1 MCTPAVASRGQ
12 PRYAT
17 GLLTG
22 LPTMTTAIA
31 SLETELTAAVE
42 AAADE
47 AALEAV
53 RVAALGKK
61 GSVSE
66 LLKGLGAMSPEE
78 RQVAGP
84 AINGLKVRLTDLI
97 AARKTVLAE
106 AALDA
111 RLMAERVDVTL
122 PARPRLRGSVH
133 PVMQVFE
140 EVQAIFA
147 DMGFAVA
154 EGPDIEDDF
163 HNFTA
168 LNFPE
173 KHPARDMH
181 DTFFFHEK
189 EDGARKLL
197 RTHTSP
203 VQVRTMLSQKPP
215 IRITAPGRTFR
226 CDSDQ
231 THTPMFHQIEGL
243 VIEEGIHMGH
253 LKGVLMEFMRA
264 FFEVDDVE
272 VRFRPHHFP
281 FTEPSA
287 EMDVR
292 CDRSGGQIRIGT
304 GSSWLEI
311 LGCGMVHPNVLRAC
325 GIDPD
330 VHQGFAFG
338 MGIDRLAMLKYGIP
352 DLRDMFAADVRWID
366 HYGFNPTVQ
375 PNLAT
380 GLS

>member
-1 MCTPAVASRGQ
+1 MTDIETLSR
-12 PRYAT
+12 
-17 GLLTG
+17 
-22 LPTMTTAIA
+22 
-31 SLETELTAAVE
+31 ELFAQLDAAQDEAAVE
-42 AAADE
+42 Q
-47 AALEAV
+47 V
-53 RVAALGKK
+53 RVNALGKK

-66 LLKGLGAMSPEE
+66 LLKGMGGMSPEE
-78 RQVAGP
+78 RQTFGP
-84 AINGLKVRLTDLI
+84 LVNGLKQSLSDAI
-97 AARKTVLAE
+97 AEKKEALAH

-111 RLMAERVDVTL
+111 RLLAERIDVTL
-122 PARPRLRGSVH
+122 PSRPERRGKIH
-133 PVMQVFE
+133 PIMQVFE
-140 EVQAIFA
+140 EVQTIFA
-147 DMGFAVA
+147 DMGFSIA
-154 EGPDIEDDF
+154 EGPDVEDDF

-168 LNFPE
+168 LNFPP

-181 DTFFFHEK
+181 DTFFFEEK
-189 EDGARKLL
+189 EDGSRMLL

-203 VQVRTMLSQKPP
+203 VQVRTMLTQKPP
-215 IRITAPGRTFR
+215 IRIVAPGRTYR

-243 VIEEGIHMGH
+243 VIEDGVHMGH
-253 LKGVLMEFMRA
+253 LKGVLMDFMRA
-264 FFEVDDVE
+264 FFEIDDVD

-292 CDRSGGQIRIGT
+292 CDRSGGALKIGT
-304 GSSWLEI
+304 GTDWLEI

-330 VHQGFAFG
+330 QYQGFAFG

-352 DLRDMFAADVRWID
+352 DLRDMFAADVRWLK
-366 HYGFNPTVQ
+366 HYGFEPSVQ

>member
-1 MCTPAVASRGQ
+1 MTDIDTLSRDLFAQ
-12 PRYAT
+12 LDA
-17 GLLTG
+17 
-22 LPTMTTAIA
+22 AQD
-31 SLETELTAAVE
+31 EAAVE
-42 AAADE
+42 
-47 AALEAV
+47 LV
-53 RVAALGKK
+53 RVNALGKK

-66 LLKGLGAMSPEE
+66 LLKGMGGMSPEE
-78 RQVAGP
+78 RQTFGP
-84 AINGLKVRLTDLI
+84 LVNGLKQSLSDAI
-97 AARKTVLAE
+97 AEKKEALAQ

-111 RLMAERVDVTL
+111 RLLAERIDVTL
-122 PARPRLRGSVH
+122 PVRPERRGKIH
-133 PVMQVFE
+133 PIMQVFE
-140 EVQAIFA
+140 EVQTIFA
-147 DMGFAVA
+147 DMGFSIA
-154 EGPDIEDDF
+154 EGPDVEDDF

-168 LNFPE
+168 LNFPP

-181 DTFFFHEK
+181 DTFFFEEK
-189 EDGARKLL
+189 EDGSRMLL

-203 VQVRTMLSQKPP
+203 VQVRTMLNQKPP
-215 IRITAPGRTFR
+215 IRIVAPGRTYR

-243 VIEEGIHMGH
+243 VIEDGVHMGH
-253 LKGVLMEFMRA
+253 LKGVLMDFMRA
-264 FFEVDDVE
+264 FFEIDDVD

-292 CDRSGGQIRIGT
+292 CDRSGGALKIGT
-304 GSSWLEI
+304 GTDWLEI

-330 VHQGFAFG
+330 QYQGFAFG
-338 MGIDRLAMLKYGIP
+338 LGIDRLAMLKYGIP
-352 DLRDMFAADVRWID
+352 DLRDMFAADVRWLK
-366 HYGFNPTVQ
+366 HYGFEPSVQ

>member
-1 MCTPAVASRGQ
+1 MTDIDTLSR
-12 PRYAT
+12 
-17 GLLTG
+17 
-22 LPTMTTAIA
+22 
-31 SLETELTAAVE
+31 ELFAQLDAAQDEAAVE
-42 AAADE
+42 
-47 AALEAV
+47 LV
-53 RVAALGKK
+53 RVNALGKK

-66 LLKGLGAMSPEE
+66 LLKGMGGMSPEE
-78 RQVAGP
+78 RQTFGP
-84 AINGLKVRLTDLI
+84 LVNGLKQSLSDAISVKKE
-97 AARKTVLAE
+97 ALAQ

-111 RLMAERVDVTL
+111 RLLAERIDVTL
-122 PARPRLRGSVH
+122 PVRPERRGKIH
-133 PVMQVFE
+133 PIMQVFE
-140 EVQAIFA
+140 EVQTIFA
-147 DMGFAVA
+147 DMGFAIA
-154 EGPDIEDDF
+154 EGPDVEDDF

-168 LNFPE
+168 LNFPP

-181 DTFFFHEK
+181 DTFFFEEK
-189 EDGARKLL
+189 EDGSRMLL

-203 VQVRTMLSQKPP
+203 VQVRTMLNQKPP
-215 IRITAPGRTFR
+215 IRIVAPGRTYR

-243 VIEEGIHMGH
+243 VIEDGVHMGH
-253 LKGVLMEFMRA
+253 LKGVLMDFMRA
-264 FFEVDDVE
+264 FFEIDDVD

-292 CDRSGGQIRIGT
+292 CDRSGGALKIGT
-304 GSSWLEI
+304 GSDWLEI

-330 VHQGFAFG
+330 QYQGFAFG

-352 DLRDMFAADVRWID
+352 DLRDMFAADVRWLK
-366 HYGFNPTVQ
+366 HYGFEPSVQ

>member
-1 MCTPAVASRGQ
+1 MTDIDTLSRDLVAQ
-12 PRYAT
+12 LDAAPD
-17 GLLTG
+17 
-22 LPTMTTAIA
+22 
-31 SLETELTAAVE
+31 EAAVE
-42 AAADE
+42 
-47 AALEAV
+47 LV
-53 RVAALGKK
+53 RVNAHGKK

-66 LLKGLGAMSPEE
+66 LLKGMGGMSPEE
-78 RQVAGP
+78 RQTFGP
-84 AINGLKVRLTDLI
+84 LVNGLKQSLSDAI
-97 AARKTVLAE
+97 AEKKEALAQT
-106 AALDA
+106 ALDA
-111 RLMAERVDVTL
+111 RLLAERIDVTL
-122 PARPRLRGSVH
+122 PVRPERRGRIH
-133 PVMQVFE
+133 PIMQVFE
-140 EVQAIFA
+140 EVQTIFA
-147 DMGFAVA
+147 DMGFSIA
-154 EGPDIEDDF
+154 EGPDVEDDF

-168 LNFPE
+168 LNFPP

-181 DTFFFHEK
+181 DTFFFEEK
-189 EDGARKLL
+189 EDGSRMLL

-203 VQVRTMLSQKPP
+203 VQVRTMLNQKPP
-215 IRITAPGRTFR
+215 IRIVAPGRTYR

-243 VIEEGIHMGH
+243 VIEDGVHMGH
-253 LKGVLMEFMRA
+253 LKGVLMDFMRA
-264 FFEVDDVE
+264 FFEIDDVD

-292 CDRSGGQIRIGT
+292 CDRSGGALKIGT
-304 GSSWLEI
+304 GTDWLEI

-330 VHQGFAFG
+330 QYQGFAFG

-352 DLRDMFAADVRWID
+352 DLRDMFAADVRWLK
-366 HYGFNPTVQ
+366 HYGFEPSVQ

>member
-1 MCTPAVASRGQ
+1 MTDIDTLSRDLFAQ
-12 PRYAT
+12 LDA
-17 GLLTG
+17 
-22 LPTMTTAIA
+22 AQD
-31 SLETELTAAVE
+31 EAAVE
-42 AAADE
+42 
-47 AALEAV
+47 LV
-53 RVAALGKK
+53 RVNALGKK

-66 LLKGLGAMSPEE
+66 LLKGMGAMSPEQ
-78 RQVAGP
+78 RQSFGP
-84 AINGLKVRLTDLI
+84 LVNGLKQSLSDAIGVKKE
-97 AARKTVLAE
+97 ALAQ

-111 RLMAERVDVTL
+111 RLLAERIDVTL
-122 PARPRLRGSVH
+122 PVRPERRGKIH
-133 PVMQVFE
+133 PIMQVFE
-140 EVQAIFA
+140 EVQTIFA
-147 DMGFAVA
+147 DMGFAIA
-154 EGPDIEDDF
+154 EGPDVEDDF

-168 LNFPE
+168 LNFPP

-181 DTFFFHEK
+181 DTFFFEEK
-189 EDGARKLL
+189 EDGSRMLL

-203 VQVRTMLSQKPP
+203 VQVRTMVNQKPP
-215 IRITAPGRTFR
+215 IRIVAPGRTYR

-243 VIEEGIHMGH
+243 VIEDGVHMGH
-253 LKGVLMEFMRA
+253 LKGVLMDFMRA
-264 FFEVDDVE
+264 FFEIDDVD

-292 CDRSGGQIRIGT
+292 CDRSGGALKIGT
-304 GSSWLEI
+304 GSDWLEI

-330 VHQGFAFG
+330 QYQGFAFG

-352 DLRDMFAADVRWID
+352 DLRDMFAADVRWLK
-366 HYGFNPTVQ
+366 HYGFEPSVQ

>member
-1 MCTPAVASRGQ
+1 MTDIDALSSEIFAQ
-12 PRYAT
+12 LDAAT
-17 GLLTG
+17 
-22 LPTMTTAIA
+22 
-31 SLETELTAAVE
+31 
-42 AAADE
+42 DE

-53 RVAALGKK
+53 RVTALGKK
-61 GSVSE
+61 GRVSK
-66 LLKGLGAMSPEE
+66 LLKNMGSMSPED
-78 RQVAGP
+78 RLIFGP
-84 AINGLKVRLTDLI
+84 QINGLKQQLTE
-97 AARKTVLAE
+97 ALASKKVALGD

-111 RLMAERVDVTL
+111 RLLTERIDVTL
-122 PARPRLRGSVH
+122 PSKPALRGRIH
-133 PVMQVFE
+133 PIMQVME
-140 EVQAIFA
+140 EVQTIFA
-147 DMGFAVA
+147 DMGFAIA
-154 EGPDIEDDF
+154 EGPDVETDF
-163 HNFTA
+163 NNFTA

-181 DTFFFHEK
+181 DTFFFNEQ
-189 EDGARKLL
+189 EDGSRKLL

-203 VQVRTMLSQKPP
+203 VQVRTMVTQAPP
-215 IRITAPGRTFR
+215 IRIVAPGRTYR

-243 VIEEGIHMGH
+243 VIEDGVHMGH
-253 LKGVLMEFMRA
+253 LKGVLMDFMRA
-264 FFEVDDVE
+264 FFEIDDID

-292 CDRSGGQIRIGT
+292 CDRSGGALKIGT
-304 GSSWLEI
+304 GTDWLEI
-311 LGCGMVHPNVLRAC
+311 LGCGMVHPNVLKSC

-352 DLRDMFAADVRWID
+352 DLRDMFSADVRWLN
-366 HYGFNPTVQ
+366 HYGFEPTVQ

-380 GLS
+380 GLSG